1 MSQKIDSINAEPLAG
16 RATAGVTPSGAS
28 GRTRDAVPAAPA
40 TDSVMLTGAA
50 VSLQR
55 LERAL
60 QGGTAFDAAKVESVR
75 SALAAG
81 TYKINSPAIAGKL
94 VELERMLARQG

>member
-1 MSQKIDSINAEPLAG
+1 MSHKIDSVSPEALTG
-16 RATAGVTPSGAS
+16 RAAGGVTAPGST
-28 GRTRDAVPAAPA
+28 GRGRETVPAAPE
-40 TDSVMLTGAA
+40 TDSVKLTGAA

-81 TYKINSPAIAGKL
+81 TYKIDATAIAGKL
-94 VELERMLARQG
+94 VELERMIAKQE